1 MKINPSIKIIF
12 NLLFFVFSLFACGR
26 RGVPLPP
33 LTVVPEAISEIKT
46 VVRNE
51 GIFILWSP
59 PEKNNDGSKLENLM
73 GFKVLRSEIPPETT
87 CNSCVEIFE
96 PVFDVLYTLPLE
108 SEGEMEDGIVRV
120 FDNNLKFNYHYKY
133 KVLSYTTTGYL
144 SPDSDIVDIT
154 WDIAPSS
161 PVNFTGE
168 SSDKFVHL
176 KWSAP
181 LTLVDGQPVLGLA
194 GFNIYRSK
202 NSMSYSIFPLNKELV
217 TNNYYIDSGLENN
230 VKYFYVIRSIRKVNG
245 TLIEG
250 PTSDEIMLVP
260 NDHIPPQPPRGL
272 VAVPEKEGIIL
283 RWDAGVESDLYGYN
297 IYRRQADEKRWKK
310 LNRELMKA
318 TTFRDNGVKKGIIY
332 YYFVTAVDNSP
343 ASNESDPSRDVKAF
357 MR

>member
-1 MKINPSIKIIF
+1 MKLKSTIKIIF
-12 NLLFFVFSLFACGR
+12 NFLVFVFFSFACGR

-33 LTVVPEAISEIKT
+33 QTVVPEAITEIKA

-73 GFKVLRSEIPPETT
+73 GFKVLRSEIPPEKI

-96 PVFDVLYTLPLE
+96 PVFDVLYSLPLE
-108 SEGEMEDGIVRV
+108 TEGEMESGIVRV
-120 FDNNLKFNYHYKY
+120 FDNNLKLNYRYKY

-144 SPDSDIVDIT
+144 SPDSDVIEVT

-161 PVNFTGE
+161 PSNFTGE
-168 SSDKFVHL
+168 GNDKFVHL
-176 KWSAP
+176 KWTAP
-181 LTLVDGQPVLGLA
+181 LTLVDGQPVFGLA
-194 GFNIYRSK
+194 GYNIYRSK
-202 NSMSYSIFPLNKELV
+202 NSMSYGIFPINKELV
-217 TNNYYIDSGLENN
+217 TSNYYIDRGLENN
-230 VKYFYVIRSIRKVNG
+230 VKYFYVIRSVRKVNG

-250 PTSDEIMLVP
+250 PPSEEIIVVP
-260 NDHIPPQPPRGL
+260 NDHTPPQPPRGL

-283 RWDAGVESDLYGYN
+283 RWDAGTESDLYGYN
-297 IYRRQADEKRWKK
+297 IYRREADEKRWKK
-310 LNRELMKA
+310 LNKEPLQS
-318 TTFRDNGVKKGIIY
+318 TTFKDNKVKRGVIY

-343 ASNESDPSRDVKAF
+343 ASNESDASINVKAF